1 MSSPKRT
8 EQSSIIDIRKL
19 GALIDDAPPAS
30 SRVVRPSESA
40 VSLPTFGAEQLTRP
54 LAPAPKPDAPPPP
67 VLAAPPRSPE
77 TTMLLVAIGTLAI
90 VVAGLA
96 YYVAIRPAPQTIVRE
111 TVPTVAAAPAVAA
124 AEAPKREDPVA
135 VGAVLERDEPKDE
148 STEEPEEESTDE
160 ATPETTKAQ
169 RRSQPRKRDRIPTK
183 SEPVEAKPPKPT
195 PTKTKPPK
203 NDHLPAECVIDPE
216 GCGLGSKPGIDKPTK
231 KDKAEDLPEKLG
243 QPAVRKGL
251 SKVKATAKQCGSRHG
266 VTGQTVHV
274 KLTLRGSTGQV
285 TQATPMKP
293 HAGTAVGSCVAAA
306 LKKAQF
312 DRFGASVQGVQYGVR
327 L

>member
-1 MSSPKRT
+1 
-8 EQSSIIDIRKL
+8 
-19 GALIDDAPPAS
+19 
-30 SRVVRPSESA
+30 
-40 VSLPTFGAEQLTRP
+40 
-54 LAPAPKPDAPPPP
+54 
-67 VLAAPPRSPE
+67 
-77 TTMLLVAIGTLAI
+77 MLLIAIGTLAI

-96 YYVAIRPAPQTIVRE
+96 YYVAVRPTPQTIVRE
-111 TVPTVAAAPAVAA
+111 TVPAVAAAPAVVAT
-124 AEAPKREDPVA
+124 EAPKLEDPIA
-135 VGAVLERDEPKDE
+135 VGAVLGHDEPTDE
-148 STEEPEEESTDE
+148 STEEPVDE
-160 ATPETTKAQ
+160 AATQDATPEKTHRHA
-169 RRSQPRKRDRIPTK
+169 QPRKRDRIPTK
-183 SEPVEAKPPKPT
+183 AEPRQTESPKPAPATAKPPKS
-195 PTKTKPPK
+195 
-203 NDHLPAECVIDPE
+203 DHLPAECVIDPE

-231 KDKAEDLPEKLG
+231 KDEAEDLPEKLA
-243 QPAVRKGL
+243 QPAVRRGL
-251 SKVKATAKQCGSRHG
+251 AKVKSTAKQCGARHG